1 MYLVTKHIDRNS
13 QSIVMATQT
22 PNTPISKYTPST
34 TLNPIRNIH
43 IERMDIPI
51 VNFTSAA
58 ALRVFGREKDRGQIV
73 TTQAEW

>member
-1 MYLVTKHIDRNS
+1 MVI
-13 QSIVMATQT
+13 ATHT
-22 PNTPISKYTPST
+22 PNTPMWKYMPST
-34 TLNPIRNIH
+34 ALNPIRNTH
-43 IERMDIPI
+43 MERIDIPM